1 MIQRLGIDV
10 GGVIID
16 RKKNDDTDTSLF
28 GPNYLNAFA
37 VQGAFDAIRELASS
51 RFEGE
56 IYVVSKCGQNIE
68 RKTKEWMVH
77 NRFPET
83 TRVPMDKVFF
93 CRRRADKA
101 PICQKLGIT
110 HFIDDKLEVLSYLES
125 VPNKY
130 LFDPNPEEVKSYSK
144 HLSKVTLV
152 GHWTELVGLLKG

>member
-1 MIQRLGIDV
+1 MNKLGIDI

-16 RKKNDDTDTSLF
+16 RKKNDNTDTSLF

-37 VQGAFDAIRELASS
+37 VDGAFQAIKTLHE
-51 RFEGE
+51 RFSGE
-56 IYVVSKCGQNIE
+56 VYLVSKCGQNIE
-68 RKTKEWMVH
+68 RKSKEWLAH
-77 NRFPET
+77 NGFPDKT
-83 TRVPMDKVFF
+83 GVPMENVHF

-130 LFDPNPEEVKSYSK
+130 LFDPSPTEVKAYEK
-144 HLSKVTLV
+144 FLGQVTKVDT
-152 GHWTELVGLLKG
+152 WKELEAMIAP